1 MDHFSNLH
9 TISSQAC
16 DPAVDPKTT
25 SGNVER
31 GSEGCIY
38 LEKKVN
44 FLISFSPK
52 FLLVNGESHISKKP
66 EFVLLQ
72 HNEWHILKAL
82 YGQLK
87 RNHVELSNDWE
98 HLF

>member
-1 MDHFSNLH
+1 MDHFSNLY

-16 DPAVDPKTT
+16 DPAVGPKTT
-25 SGNVER
+25 SGNEER
-31 GSEGCIY
+31 GSEGCMY

-44 FLISFSPK
+44 FLISFSHK
-52 FLLVNGESHISKKP
+52 FLLVNDKSHISKKSG
-66 EFVLLQ
+66 FVLLQ
-72 HNEWHILKAL
+72 HNECHIMKGL

-87 RNHVELSNDWE
+87 GNHVQLSNDWE